1 MGPNY
6 VFRPTQLP
14 NAGAPALAQLSPD
27 SECHIYNN
35 WEQRWGWRA
44 GSVAKLKS
52 MNRLSIGQ
60 TGYCQAE
67 AAAAGVL
74 FGFN

>member
-1 MGPNY
+1 MELG
-6 VFRPTQLP
+6 
-14 NAGAPALAQLSPD
+14 
-27 SECHIYNN
+27 
-35 WEQRWGWRA
+35 A